1 MGRGRGRGGGDR
13 DAQYTTAAAEEDAAR
28 GSSQLGQKGGER
40 VGIRARAIT
49 EKRAG
54 STTRPHGHAYLGLD
68 LGRVGQGV
76 CPTSRGGGAG
86 GGKRRRHC
94 RGARGDRA
102 KPGGEIDRLA
112 HRAQQERRARDRV
125 HVGTRR
131 RVARHHR
138 VQQLPQLGGEGLLQL
153 WARRGRRPV
162 DDRVDEV
169 KVRRVVRVRVPAED
183 PLEANQP
190 DRPNVRG
197 EAVHAAVDEP
207 FGRHV
212 GGGAAVRRRH
222 RVCGVELARDSEVGE
237 LNEPRRR
244 EEHVGRLEVTMHR
257 PLLLVQVRQ
266 PLNQLK
272 QQRSQHRLAH
282 PRRARPLQRLVQP
295 LERAFL
301 VNTPT

>member
-212 GGGAAVRRRH
+212 GGGAWKREKR
-222 RVCGVELARDSEVGE
+222 CGALARW
-237 LNEPRRR
+237 L
-244 EEHVGRLEVTMHR
+244 H
-257 PLLLVQVRQ
+257 
-266 PLNQLK
+266 
-272 QQRSQHRLAH
+272 
-282 PRRARPLQRLVQP
+282 RARDMWAAVPQYVAAIACVASSSREIPKSESLTNPDDVRSTLAGLRSRCTARFSLCKYVSP
-295 LERAFL
+295 
-301 VNTPT
+301 